1 MTDNMTKIQEA
12 FLNNDDIM
20 LLFLSVTPV
29 IDSASVLRR
38 YADNKGVIDSK
49 WNVTTGDKK
58 HIYKLARKSYF
69 ATVDKGDGGLQGFIR
84 TTHFVLADKKKQ
96 IRGVYDGINDDE
108 IQRLIGEVKLLKAI
122 KG

>member
-1 MTDNMTKIQEA
+1 
-12 FLNNDDIM
+12 M